1 VIQNFLRLLRVREKD
16 NIEFWVSHLLIVV
29 STIVGV
35 FLAAQAGFDK
45 ALQFEAIKTD
55 RENYYLQSALAAEL
69 EDNLDNVAAWGADFV
84 GGGAQGFKGQ
94 AEKYRLET
102 FVWEAMKETPNTFQI
117 PAEILTPIRRYYRD
131 IAADLTAMTA
141 LDAQSRAAVDHMLA
155 ATEALRAQAL
165 PLLQE
170 HLAALGARVEAAG
183 P

>member
-1 VIQNFLRLLRVREKD
+1 MQNFLRFFRVRDKD
-16 NIEFWVSHLLIVV
+16 NVEFWVSHLLIVA
-29 STIVGV
+29 STVIGV

-55 RENYYLQSALAAEL
+55 RENYHLQSALAAEL

-102 FVWEAMKETPNTFQI
+102 FVWEAMKESPNIFQI

-131 IAADLTAMTA
+131 TAADLAAMTV

-155 ATEALRAQAL
+155 ATEALRAREL

-170 HLAALGARVEAAG
+170 HLAELGARVAAAR